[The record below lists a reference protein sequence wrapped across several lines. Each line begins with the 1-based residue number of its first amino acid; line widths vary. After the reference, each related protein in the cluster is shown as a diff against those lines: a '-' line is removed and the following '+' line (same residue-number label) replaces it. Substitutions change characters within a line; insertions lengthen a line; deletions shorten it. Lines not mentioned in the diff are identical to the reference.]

1 MSKILVIGAGGV
13 SSVAIHKMAQLSND
27 FKEITLASR
36 TIDNCKKIQK
46 QIKKKYNFNINI
58 EELDADNISETSK
71 IISKYTPE
79 LVVNLALPYQDLNIM
94 QACLNKNVNYLDT
107 ANYEPRDEAKFEY
120 KWQWELNNKFKEKNL
135 MGLLGSG
142 FDPGVTNVYTA
153 YIKKHYLDEIHYL
166 DILDCNGG
174 DHGKA
179 FATNF
184 NPEVNIREITQPGKF
199 WENGSWKETKPLEIH
214 KSIFYP
220 EIGHKESYLMY
231 HEELESLVKNFPTLK
246 RARFWMTFG
255 KEYLTHLKVLE
266 NIGMTSIEPI
276 NYEGHMIQPLQFLKA
291 ILPEPSKLGANY
303 SGETSIG
310 CQITGVKNGE
320 IKTCYI
326 YNNCKHQDAYR
337 DVNGQGVAYTT
348 GVPAMLGAK
357 LMATGVWMRSGVFNV
372 EEMNPDPFMEQI
384 GDYGLPWNV
393 VLNEPLPVNEN
404 D

>member
-13 SSVAIHKMAQLSND
+13 SSVAIHKMAQLPND

-46 QIKKKYNFNINI
+46 QIKKKYNCNINI

-174 DHGKA
+174 DHGQH

-184 NPEVNIREITQPGKF
+184 NPEINIREITQKSKFYKNGK
-199 WENGSWKETKPLEIH
+199 WITGDPLSKKIE
-214 KSIFYP
+214 FD
-220 EIGHKESYLMY
+220 
-231 HEELESLVKNFPTLK
+231 FLK
-246 RARFWMTFG
+246 R
-255 KEYLTHLKVLE
+255 
-266 NIGMTSIEPI
+266 N
-276 NYEGHMIQPLQFLKA
+276 KA
-291 ILPEPSKLGANY
+291 PPPY
-303 SGETSIG
+303 F
-310 CQITGVKNGE
+310 
-320 IKTCYI
+320 
-326 YNNCKHQDAYR
+326 
-337 DVNGQGVAYTT
+337 
-348 GVPAMLGAK
+348 
-357 LMATGVWMRSGVFNV
+357 VW
-372 EEMNPDPFMEQI
+372 
-384 GDYGLPWNV
+384 
-393 VLNEPLPVNEN
+393 
-404 D
+404 

>member
-46 QIKKKYNFNINI
+46 QIKKKYNCNINI
-58 EELDADNISETSK
+58 EELDADNISETSN

-142 FDPGVTNVYTA
+142 FDPGVTNAYTA

-174 DHGKA
+174 DHGQH

-184 NPEVNIREITQPGKF
+184 NPEINIREITQKSKFYKNGK
-199 WENGSWKETKPLEIH
+199 WITGDPLSKKIE
-214 KSIFYP
+214 FDFP
-220 EIGHKESYLMY
+220 EVGKRNMYLMY
-231 HEELESLVKNFPTLK
+231 HEELESLVKNFSDLK
-246 RARFWMTFG
+246 QARFWMTFG
-255 KEYLTHLKVLE
+255 DQYLNYLNVLE
-266 NIGMTSIEPI
+266 NVGLTSIKPI
-276 NYEGHMIQPLQFLKA
+276 KFKNMDIIPLEFLKEV
-291 ILPEPSKLGANY
+291 LPDPKNLGKNTEGKTCIGTII
-303 SGETSIG
+303 SGL
-310 CQITGVKNGE
+310 KNKK
-320 IKTCYI
+320 IKTIYCY
-326 YNNCKHQDAYR
+326 NVCDHEKCFEEVGSQA
-337 DVNGQGVAYTT
+337 VSYTT
-348 GVPAMLGAK
+348 GVPAMIGSLLILNK
-357 LMATGVWMRSGVFNV
+357 TWFKPGVWNLEQFD
-372 EEMNPDPFMEQI
+372 PDPFI
-384 GDYGLPWNV
+384 DALKLYGLPNKIV
-393 VLNEPLPVNEN
+393 ELDKPVNF
-404 D
+404 